1 MEMPKWAPLIIESLN
16 NILWVS
22 FERFLEFCADAVAN
36 KITEISKAKRR
47 FIETILLKKNSDFG
61 IKTPSPLERVGE
73 RPLQSLLVKIPTKAF
88 KK

>member
-36 KITEISKAKRR
+36 KKIENNSATKW
-47 FIETILLKKNSDFG
+47 FIELIS
-61 IKTPSPLERVGE
+61 IKY
-73 RPLQSLLVKIPTKAF
+73 
-88 KK
+88 